1 MTILLNDN
9 NSMINHVMDIYK
21 MLFGEEERRNIS
33 LEEDSWEVD
42 ERVTTEENEASEA
55 DFSKEETRKANF

>member
-1 MTILLNDN
+1 
-9 NSMINHVMDIYK
+9 MINHVMDIYK